1 MAEEYQKARKLGQRE
16 VAQRLRQHLPP
27 YLPALDETVESPDTM
42 ERVSLGM
49 MSIPISKIVG
59 TVTRQRASA
68 FAANFMPL
76 LDPDSEFGVK
86 WRLLCESVAEM
97 GVCQPIQA
105 FEYLNRF
112 YVLEGNKRVSVSRYL
127 GAVFIE
133 GEVRRILPRESD
145 TSPEVMLY
153 REYLPFLQDTG
164 INRLWFTKSGSV
176 TRLYELLGKT
186 PGEKWSD
193 DDRAAFLSAYTFF
206 RRNYK
211 EVFGDRFEITTGDAF
226 LVFLAVFGWEGA
238 SDTREDLRRDRIRL
252 LQREFQLEQEGKGVQ
267 LIMQPP
273 SGAGTPG
280 GSPLFHS
287 LRTPQILKAAFLYS
301 LPPEDSGWNFWHEQG
316 RTKLEEELSER
327 IETEAFVSSNPAEWE
342 REIESMVANGYDL
355 IFTTSPSMLEA
366 CIRPSVE
373 HPQVKIMN
381 CSLLASYHTV
391 RCYYLRFHEIKF
403 LMGMAAAAMSPGDQ
417 LGYVADYPIFG
428 VPAGIN
434 AFALGARMVNPRAK
448 VILRWSCSSDFD
460 ADTPFR
466 GENITVISGRDVRAP
481 SQMSQRR
488 GLYRLTGEGAE
499 RLLSPVLD
507 WSRIYRS
514 MAVSL
519 LSGQWESGGAG
530 TRARDYW
537 WGLSSGALDLFLQ
550 PAVEPYV
557 GRLLRHFR
565 EQVASGNMR
574 IFAGPLTDLSGVERC
589 AAGANLSPA
598 DVLTMD
604 WLLDNVEGAI
614 PSEEDIR
621 PESRG
626 LVKLQGI
633 NVIQKPDLGSFSW
646 NADRTGV

>member
-16 VAQRLRQHLPP
+16 VAQRLHQHEPP
-27 YLPALDETVESPDTM
+27 YLPALDEIVESLDTLD
-42 ERVSLGM
+42 RTSLGIL
-49 MSIPISKIVG
+49 SIPVSKIVG
-59 TVTRQRASA
+59 TVNRQRANA

-105 FEYLNRF
+105 YEYLNRF

-133 GEVRRILPRESD
+133 GEVKRILPREND
-145 TSPEVMLY
+145 RSPEVMLY
-153 REYLPFLQDTG
+153 REYLPFLRDTG
-164 INRLWFTKSGSV
+164 IHRLWFTKPGSV
-176 TRLYELLGKT
+176 AKLYELLGRT

-206 RRNYK
+206 RRTYK
-211 EVFGDRFEITTGDAF
+211 EVYGDRLDITTGDAF
-226 LVFLAVFGWEGA
+226 LVYLSVFGWEGTA
-238 SDTREDLRRDRIRL
+238 DPGEDLRRDRMRL
-252 LQREFQLEQEGKGVQ
+252 LQREFRLEEEGKGVE

-273 SGAGTPG
+273 ADAQEPSGG
-280 GSPLFHS
+280 PLFRILRAPQS
-287 LRTPQILKAAFLYS
+287 LRAAFLYS

-316 RTKLEEELSER
+316 RTKLEEELGGR
-327 IETEAFVSSNPAEWE
+327 VATAAFVSPDPVEWE
-342 REIESMVANGYDL
+342 REIERLVADGYDL
-355 IFTTSPSMLEA
+355 IFTTSPGMLEA

-373 HPQVKIMN
+373 HPEVKILN

-403 LMGMAAAAMSPGDQ
+403 LMGMAAAAMSPGDR

-434 AFALGARMVNPRAK
+434 AFALGARMANPRAR
-448 VILRWSCSSDFD
+448 VVLRWSSSPDFD
-460 ADTPFR
+460 PDTPFR
-466 GENITVISGRDVRAP
+466 GEDITVISGRDVRAP
-481 SQMSQRR
+481 SQTSERR
-488 GLYRLTGEGAE
+488 GLYRLTGGGAE

-519 LSGQWESGGAG
+519 LSGQWETGGAG
-530 TRARDYW
+530 TRASDYW
-537 WGLSSGALDLFLQ
+537 WGISSGALDLFVQ
-550 PAVEPYV
+550 PAVDPYV
-557 GRLLRHFR
+557 GRMVRHFR
-565 EQVASGNMR
+565 DQLASGSLH
-574 IFAGPLTDLSGVERC
+574 IFAGPLTDLEGRLRC
-589 AAGANLSPA
+589 GEQEYLTPA

-604 WLLDNVEGAI
+604 WLLDNVDGAI
-614 PSEEDIR
+614 PGEEEIR
-621 PESRG
+621 PESRS
-626 LVKLQGI
+626 LVQLQGI
-633 NVIQKPDLGSFSW
+633 NVIRKPDVSSFSW
-646 NADRTGV
+646 NAEETGE